1 MKLDRRSFF
10 ATLLAPLVARFIP
23 RNTLLDTVNDGPNPE
38 WDGLIREPLQ
48 HSTVHSDGVLDEIN
62 AVTMHY
68 LNENPLL
75 DNIFA
80 RSPLHGLLYRH
91 EQILNASGQIIGPYG
106 RMPGEPWFRLSAGLQ
121 QSGRAPRLPA

>member
-38 WDGLIREPLQ
+38 WDGLIREPL
-48 HSTVHSDGVLDEIN
+48 SYASGGVHLDEIN
-62 AVTMHY
+62 VVTLRY
-68 LNENPLL
+68 LNANQLG

-80 RSPLHGLLYRH
+80 RSPLTTYLLKH
-91 EQILNASGQIIGPYG
+91 QAILDAGGQIIGPYG